1 MKVPMPMKNSLKFL
15 LALAASLLAF
25 FSPSLSAAE
34 SPEIALELA
43 PSKENPRNS
52 EGDFVVLNDGRILFI
67 YTHFTGGGSDH
78 ATAHLA
84 SRSSSDGGKTWTV
97 KDKIVMENDGEQN
110 IMSVSLLRLQD
121 GRIALFYLRKNS
133 NADCR
138 PVIHFSTDEGQSWSA
153 PTKIIDDEEIGY
165 YVVNNDRLV
174 QLADGR
180 LIFPASQH
188 NNPSMEKFSPY
199 STVHCYISDDNAKT
213 WRRGKSSQDGTR
225 ADGKRTMLQEPG
237 LVELTNGR
245 LLMWARTDSGSQFVC
260 HSKDRG
266 ETWSDFEPSSLLSP
280 VSPASIERLPKTKDL
295 VVVWNDHSKISK
307 ELRGKRTPLSIA
319 LSKDDGKTWQPART
333 LYDLPTGWYCYTAIE
348 FVGDYILLGYCAGD
362 TAKGG
367 GLNLTEI
374 TRVPVEW
381 LYDDEE

>member
-1 MKVPMPMKNSLKFL
+1 MKNTLKSLLPLAIGL
-15 LALAASLLAF
+15 LATAASG
-25 FSPSLSAAE
+25 LSAADT
-34 SPEIALELA
+34 PQVALTLA

-52 EGDFVVLNDGRILFI
+52 EGDFVALKDGRILFI

-84 SRSSSDGGKTWTV
+84 SRVSSDGGKTWSD
-97 KDKIVMENDGEQN
+97 KDKTVMENDGEQN

-138 PVIHFSTDEGQSWSA
+138 PVIHFSTDEGESWSA
-153 PTKIIDDEEIGY
+153 PTLIIGDQEIGY

-213 WRRGKSSQDGTR
+213 WRRGKGSQDGTQ
-225 ADGKRTMLQEPG
+225 AEGKRTMLQEPG
-237 LVELTNGR
+237 LVELKDGR
-245 LLMWARTDSGSQFVC
+245 LMMWARTDGGSQFAC

-266 ETWSDFEPSSLLSP
+266 ETWSTFEPSSLLSP

-295 VVVWNDHSKISK
+295 VAVWNDHSKIPK

-333 LYDLPTGWYCYTAIE
+333 LYDLPTGWYCYTAID
-348 FVGDYILLGYCAGD
+348 FVGDDILLGHCAGGI
-362 TAKGG
+362 AAEGS
-367 GLNLTEI
+367 GLNVTKI
-374 TRVPVEW
+374 TRVPVKW
-381 LYDDEE
+381 LNADQK